1 MRVSPEVQVAAN
13 EAPLGND
20 ELLRARLQR
29 AEARAEEL
37 EKRVEDYARQV
48 FFEAQ
53 KLRHISHQLQDLLD
67 NIPAAILVTDDD
79 LSFEHLNAKVESI
92 LGIPRSELRG
102 RLFLDLLLQTG
113 FSSETG
119 ITDNSQLEG
128 YEAEVLYKHPAKSVK
143 VPLSL
148 TISALRTPEG
158 DFQGYILVFTD
169 IQKRKDLERQLL
181 QSQKMESVGQ
191 LTAGLA
197 HELNT
202 PIQYVRDNT
211 VFIRDQFRALA
222 PLLAHLKATPALP
235 TELAS
240 TLSGVDLPF
249 LADEIPLALDQ
260 TLEGA
265 ESVAKIVKSMKV
277 FSHPGNESR
286 TDVNLNEALETVV
299 TISKNEWKYCAT
311 MDLELDASLP
321 EIHCMPQ
328 EINQALLNIVVN
340 AAHAI
345 QEKGKERG
353 NISIKTGTQD
363 GRVLISISDS
373 GTGIKEENKSKIFDP
388 FFTTKEV
395 GKGTGQGL
403 TFVYDVIVN
412 KHKGKIDIDTEIGVG
427 TTFKIS
433 LPLK

>member
-1 MRVSPEVQVAAN
+1 MRVPSEIQVTTPEEGPSQEDV
-13 EAPLGND
+13 LK
-20 ELLRARLQR
+20 ARLQR
-29 AEARAEEL
+29 AEAKAEEL
-37 EKRVEDYARQV
+37 ERRVEDYARQV

-53 KLRHISHQLQDLLD
+53 KLKHISHQLQDLLD
-67 NIPAAILVTDDD
+67 NIPAAILVTDDE
-79 LSFEHLNAKVESI
+79 LSFEHLNAKVETI

-119 ITDNSQLEG
+119 ISDSSQLEG
-128 YEAEVLYKHPAKSVK
+128 YEAEVLYKHPQRDAK

-148 TISALRTPEG
+148 TISALRNPDG
-158 DFQGYILVFTD
+158 DFQGYILVFSD

-211 VFIRDQFRALA
+211 VFIRDQFRAIS
-222 PLLAHLKATPALP
+222 PLLNYLK
-235 TELAS
+235 EAS
-240 TLSGVDLPF
+240 EVPDVFKAKLEGVDLPF

-265 ESVAKIVKSMKV
+265 ESVAKIVRSMKV
-277 FSHPGNESR
+277 FAHPGNESR
-286 TDVNLNEALETVV
+286 TEVNLNEAIETVV
-299 TISKNEWKYCAT
+299 TISKNEWKYCAE
-311 MDLELDASLP
+311 MDLKLNPQLP
-321 EIHCMPQ
+321 SINCMPQ

-345 QEKGKERG
+345 QEKSKDRG
-353 NISIKTGTQD
+353 RISITTRAEDRWVEIK
-363 GRVLISISDS
+363 ISDT
-373 GTGIKEENKSKIFDP
+373 GTGIKEENRNKIYDP

-403 TFVYDVIVN
+403 TFVYDVIIN
-412 KHKGKIDIDTEIGVG
+412 KHKGKIDLETELGVG
-427 TTFKIS
+427 TTFTIR
-433 LPLK
+433 LPIK